1 MDAAWAAARDAAWDA
16 AHAAARYAAWAA
28 ARDAALATL
37 VRDLIT
43 PKQYDLLMAPWRTVI
58 GDQA

>member
-1 MDAAWAAARDAAWDA
+1 MMIIRS
-16 AHAAARYAAWAA
+16 
-28 ARDAALATL
+28 
-37 VRDLIT
+37 DLIT

>member
-1 MDAAWAAARDAAWDA
+1 MTAITVHTQAEL
-16 AHAAARYAAWAA
+16 
-28 ARDAALATL
+28 DAALATL

>member
-1 MDAAWAAARDAAWDA
+1 MTRRVYIAAAWDA
-16 AHAAARYAAWAA
+16 AH
-28 ARDAALATL
+28 DAALATL

-43 PKQYDLLMAPWRTVI
+43 PEQYDLLMAPWRTVI